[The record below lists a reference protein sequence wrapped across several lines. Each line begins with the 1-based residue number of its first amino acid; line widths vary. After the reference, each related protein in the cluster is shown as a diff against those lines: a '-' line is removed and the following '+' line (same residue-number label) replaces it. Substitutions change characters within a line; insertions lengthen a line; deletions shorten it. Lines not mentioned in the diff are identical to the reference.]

1 MSHKEKH
8 SVLLRIRPSLPDQK
22 EVTASRGPLMTET
35 VLSAIHSLKGT
46 HAEVS
51 LEIGSSEGKTS
62 LFARSPK
69 RAAPLVESQLYA
81 QFPDAEIEEE
91 LHDPFV
97 AKEGEVVVS
106 AELHMTDPDIYPIKR
121 YAQFVDLS
129 TRQQIDALAGITSAL
144 VRYPHAAMRGHVQMV
159 ITPFSSS
166 HYRHKVLRFLPLLS
180 KGIPKHSPKYAA
192 FFAKVHLAHG
202 WKKAAYLPLDLF
214 MGGFRSWFGSS
225 KTKVSLLTGQET
237 VVSSHDDDVE
247 QLSMRTHEREDS
259 LTAAADKV
267 NRLLFKT
274 SIRVSVIAK
283 KGQEEEAEAK
293 VEEIAGSF
301 RQFTLPQCNGFAA
314 GKPQRLPQIPHKQS
328 HHPFMLSVEEVATL
342 WHVPNILVKTPNF
355 DWVVSKKLEPPTDLP
370 LAETEDPEEITIL
383 GDALFRGQRRQFGIK
398 RDDRRRHMYV
408 IGKTGMGKSTLL
420 QNMIE
425 SDIKSGKG
433 VAVIDPHGDLV
444 ESILTYIPKNRVNDV
459 IWFDPSDKDFPI
471 SFNMLDTKS
480 EEERQ
485 LSVSG
490 LMSVFNKM
498 WPEAFSGRMEY
509 ILRNT
514 LLALTEAGGNSML
527 GIMRI
532 FIDDEFRKKTMEHV
546 DDQLVKAFWEGE
558 YVSWSDKYRTEAI
571 AALQNKIGQLLS
583 TPLIRNIVGQ
593 VNSKL
598 DVRHAMDTGK
608 IILMNLSKGRL
619 GEDNSAFLGSMF
631 VTKFQL
637 DAMSRADIPEKDRRD
652 FYLYVDEFQNFATE
666 SFATIL
672 SEARKYRLNLT
683 VAHQYVGQLL
693 MEGNNTT
700 LKDAVFGNVGSIV
713 SFQVGSD
720 DAEPLS
726 EQFEEMVLPKDI
738 LSLPKYHAYMRLMI
752 KGIPSK
758 PFSVHMLPPPIGQ
771 EDEARIETIKKLSRE
786 RYAEER
792 KTVEDKIR
800 RWIETAKFTPAAGG
814 GGGKGGGGFS
824 SMAKAKE
831 KEEEEMKKAK
841 AKKMTLEQYRAWRD
855 REMWCNDFNALRK
868 KEFLGETL
876 NEYETNLKAEL
887 TTKLE
892 ATGGL
897 PPISKTLLAEKEKA
911 EKKKKAE

>member
-1 MSHKEKH
+1 MTKTSD
-8 SVLLRIRPSLPDQK
+8 VLLRIRPSLPDVK
-22 EVTASRGPLMTET
+22 EVSADRGPLMTET
-35 VLSAIHSLKGT
+35 ALSALHSLKGS
-46 HAEVS
+46 HATVS
-51 LEIGSSEGKTS
+51 LEMGFSEGKTG
-62 LFARSPK
+62 LFARSQK
-69 RAAPLVESQLYA
+69 RASPLVESQLYA

-91 LHDPFV
+91 PKDPFAV
-97 AKEGEVVVS
+97 GKGEIVVMS
-106 AELHMTDPDIYPIKR
+106 ELELTDTELYPIKR

-129 TRQQIDALAGITSAL
+129 TRQQIDPLAGITSAL
-144 VRYPHAAMRGHVQMV
+144 VRYPHPNMRGLVQV
-159 ITPFSSS
+159 VVTPLAHSS
-166 HYRHKVLRFLPLLS
+166 HYRHKALRFLPLLG
-180 KGIPKHSPKYAA
+180 KGIAKHSPKYAN
-192 FFAKVHLAHG
+192 FFAKVHMAHG
-202 WKKAAYLPLDLF
+202 LKGMLLFPLDFL
-214 MGGFRSWFGSS
+214 MGGFRSWFGSTT
-225 KTKVSLLTGQET
+225 TKVSLLTGQEI
-237 VVSSHDDDVE
+237 VQSSHDDEIE
-247 QLSMRTHEREDS
+247 QQSMRTHEREDS
-259 LTAAADKV
+259 ITGAADKV
-267 NRLLFKT
+267 NRLLFST
-274 SIRVSVIAK
+274 SIRVCVICK
-283 KGQEEEAEAK
+283 PGQEAEAEAK

-301 RQFTLPQCNGFAA
+301 RQFTLPQSNGFRMR
-314 GKPQRLPQIPHKQS
+314 KIKSLTYLPPNHS
-328 HHPFMLSVEEVATL
+328 PSPFVLSVEELATL

-370 LAETEDPEEITIL
+370 LAEEGEVTIL
-383 GDALFRGQRRQFGIK
+383 GDALFRGQRRQFGI
-398 RDDRRRHMYV
+398 RPDDRRRHMYI

-425 SDIKSGKG
+425 SDIREGKG

-444 ESILTYIPKNRVNDV
+444 ESILTYIPKHRMNDV
-459 IWFDPSDKDFPI
+459 IWFDPADKDFPI
-471 SFNMLDTKS
+471 AFNMLDTKS

-485 LSVSG
+485 LAVSG
-490 LMSVFNKM
+490 LMSVFLKM

-532 FIDDEFRKKTMEHV
+532 FIDDTFRKKVMEHV
-546 DDQLVKAFWEGE
+546 HDHVVKAFWEGE

-637 DAMSRADIPEKDRRD
+637 DAMSRADMPEKDRRD
-652 FYLYVDEFQNFATE
+652 FYLYVDEFQNFATD

-693 MEGNNTT
+693 LEGNNTA

-758 PFSVHMLPPPIGQ
+758 PFSVHMLPPPLGEQ
-771 EDEARIETIKKLSRE
+771 DEARIDTIKRLSRE

-792 KTVEDKIR
+792 AVVQDKISK
-800 RWIETAKFTPAAGG
+800 WIETAKFSSPTGG
-814 GGGKGGGGFS
+814 GGGGGGGGNYS
-824 SMAKAKE
+824 SAAKAKE
-831 KEEEEMKKAK
+831 KAEEEEKKAR
-841 AKKMTLEQYRAWRD
+841 AKKMTIEQYRAWRD
-855 REMWCNDFNALRK
+855 REMWLNDYNMYRK
-868 KEFLGETL
+868 KQFLGEKLSEFEANTM
-876 NEYETNLKAEL
+876 KEL
-887 TTKLE
+887 EPKLM
-892 ATGGL
+892 ATGGI
-897 PPISKTLLAEKEKA
+897 PEPSKTLLAAKEKA
-911 EKKKKAE
+911 EKAKGKTE

>member
-1 MSHKEKH
+1 MKPNSI
-8 SVLLRIRPSLPDQK
+8 LLRIRPSLPDIK
-22 EVTASRGPLMTET
+22 EVSADRGPLMTET
-35 VLSAIHSLKGT
+35 ALSALHSLSGS
-46 HAEVS
+46 HATVN
-51 LEIGSSEGKTS
+51 LEIGFTEGKIG
-62 LFARSPK
+62 LFARSEK

-81 QFPDAEIEEE
+81 QFPDAEMEQERF
-91 LHDPFV
+91 DPFLC
-97 AKEGEVVVS
+97 KEDEVVATS
-106 AELHMTDPDIYPIKR
+106 ELTLSDPEIFPIKR

-129 TRQQIDALAGITSAL
+129 TRQQIDPLAGITSAL
-144 VRYPHAAMRGHVQMV
+144 VRYPHPSMRGHVQIV
-159 ITPFSSS
+159 LTPMHGS
-166 HYRHKVLRFLPLLS
+166 HYRHKVLRFLPLLARGLS
-180 KGIPKHSPKYAA
+180 KQSPHYAK
-192 FFAKVHLAHG
+192 FFANIHLARG
-202 WKKAAYLPLDLF
+202 WKRLVFLPLDIL
-214 MGGFRSWFGSS
+214 MGGFRSWFMSSS

-237 VVSSHDDDVE
+237 IVETSYDHDME
-247 QLSMRTHEREDS
+247 QASMRTHEREDS
-259 LTAAADKV
+259 FAGAADKV
-267 NRLLFKT
+267 NRLLFYVT
-274 SIRVSVIAK
+274 IRVNVIAK
-283 KGQEEEAEAK
+283 RGQEDEAKAK

-301 RQFTLPQCNGFAA
+301 RQFTLPQCNGLEVGDAHIA
-314 GKPQRLPQIPHKQS
+314 SAMPQGHSKS
-328 HHPFMLSVEEVATL
+328 FVLSVEEVATL

-355 DWVVSKKLEPPTDLP
+355 DWVISKKLEPPVDLP
-370 LAETEDPEEITIL
+370 IVQEGNPEDVTVL
-383 GDALFRGQRRQFGIK
+383 GEALFRGQRQQFGI
-398 RDDRRRHMYV
+398 RPDDRRRHMYV

-444 ESILTYIPKNRVNDV
+444 ESILTYIPKDRMNDV
-459 IWFDPSDKDFPI
+459 IWFDPADSGFPI
-471 SFNMLDTKS
+471 AFNMLDTKS

-485 LSVSG
+485 LAVSG
-490 LMSVFNKM
+490 LMSVFLKM

-532 FIDDEFRKKTMEHV
+532 FIDDTFRKKVMEHV
-546 DDQLVKAFWEGE
+546 HDHVVKAFWEGE

-593 VNSKL
+593 VTSKL
-598 DVRHAMDTGK
+598 DVRHAMDSGK

-637 DAMSRADIPEKDRRD
+637 DAMSRADVPEKDRRD

-683 VAHQYVGQLL
+683 MAHQYVGQLL
-693 MEGNNTT
+693 MEGNNTA

-758 PFSVHMLPPPIGQ
+758 PFSVHMLPPPVGQ
-771 EDEARIETIKKLSRE
+771 GDENRIETIKRLSRE

-792 KTVEDKIR
+792 KNVEEKIS
-800 RWIETAKFTPAAGG
+800 RWIETAKFSAPKGG
-814 GGGKGGGGFS
+814 GGGGGYS
-824 SMAKAKE
+824 SASKAKE
-831 KEEEEMKKAK
+831 KEEEELKKAR
-841 AKKMTLEQYRAWRD
+841 AKKMTIEQYRAWRD
-855 REMWCNDFNALRK
+855 REMWLNDYNMYRK
-868 KEFLGETL
+868 KQFLGEAL
-876 NEYETNLKAEL
+876 SEFEL
-887 TTKLE
+887 ATMKELEPKLE
-892 ATGGL
+892 ATGGI
-897 PPISKTLLAEKEKA
+897 PPPSKTLMSAKEKA
-911 EKKKKAE
+911 EKKTDKV